1 MEHIATFY
9 THLGALRFHR
19 KGAARGDEA
28 DMMPVPRRL
37 SASCG
42 TCVKFSGEFTPELAV
57 EDLEAVYLREG
68 EGYREVF
75 RAEE

>member
-1 MEHIATFY
+1 MSPV
-9 THLGALRFHR
+9 LRKR
-19 KGAARGDEA
+19 
-28 DMMPVPRRL
+28 